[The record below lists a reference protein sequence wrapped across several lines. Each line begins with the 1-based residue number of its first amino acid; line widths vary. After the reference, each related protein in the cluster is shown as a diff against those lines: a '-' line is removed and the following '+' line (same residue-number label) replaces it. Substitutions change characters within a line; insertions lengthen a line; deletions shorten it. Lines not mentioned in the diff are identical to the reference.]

1 MDWWVFPLV
10 GAFGGF
16 LAGLIG
22 IGGGIII
29 TPILML
35 LLPTPLQAIAT
46 SLASMILPTSVST
59 YLRVK
64 QQSIEFKIYQKMF
77 PGLLIG
83 SFLGAYLARE
93 ADKELLKTVFG
104 LFSLLVSLFFFN
116 GTPKTSLGSNKMT
129 RSGELFLFGLG
140 TASVAS
146 FLGIGGGIIAT
157 IYYFF
162 SGISI
167 KSMLG
172 ITTSLSLTITLIAV
186 LPLLNQVDFMV
197 FLSIAP
203 LSVLFAY
210 IGFKISNLVEK
221 NLLEKVLG
229 FFLLI
234 VGLVLL
240 WPNLY
245 KVISDIKFG
254 HP

>member
-64 QQSIEFKIYQKMF
+64 QQSIEFKIYRKMF

-104 LFSLLVSLFFFN
+104 LFSLLVSLFFL
-116 GTPKTSLGSNKMT
+116 TVRPK
-129 RSGELFLFGLG
+129 
-140 TASVAS
+140 
-146 FLGIGGGIIAT
+146 
-157 IYYFF
+157 
-162 SGISI
+162 
-167 KSMLG
+167 
-172 ITTSLSLTITLIAV
+172 
-186 LPLLNQVDFMV
+186 LL
-197 FLSIAP
+197 
-203 LSVLFAY
+203 
-210 IGFKISNLVEK
+210 
-221 NLLEKVLG
+221 
-229 FFLLI
+229 
-234 VGLVLL
+234 
-240 WPNLY
+240 
-245 KVISDIKFG
+245 
-254 HP
+254 